1 MMTREEAHKAS
12 ARKAAYLREAA
23 TKIRLIKEIAKQFDN
38 KVYNCRFDEAVRAL
52 SDDENTFYCY
62 NRYNNFEI
70 IFTKR
75 HSTFSVALLGVRAA
89 IKGELGPNC
98 ARTDIV
104 FTPTKRI
111 MADKMIEFMNLKYE
125 KLLKEAT
132 AIETALQNIDEV
144 LLRAQELKKA
154 YNIMVGALPYEI
166 QNNFRLEHYWR

>member
-23 TKIRLIKEIAKQFDN
+23 TKIRLIKEIAKRFDN
-38 KVYNCRFDEAVRAL
+38 KVYNCHFDEAVRAL
-52 SDDENTFYCY
+52 SDDHNTYYCS

-70 IFTKR
+70 IFSKR
-75 HSTFSVALLGVRAA
+75 HSSFSVALLGARAA
-89 IKGELGPNC
+89 IKGEPGPNC
-98 ARTDIV
+98 TRTDIV

-111 MADKMIEFMNLKYE
+111 MADKMIELMNLKYE

-132 AIETALQNIDEV
+132 AIETALLQIDEV

-154 YNIMVGALPYEI
+154 YNVMISALPYEI
-166 QNNFRLEHYWR
+166 QNNFNVSPYWR

>member
-1 MMTREEAHKAS
+1 MMTIEEAHKAS

-38 KVYNCRFDEAVRAL
+38 KVYNCRFDEAVQAL

-75 HSTFSVALLGVRAA
+75 HSAFSVALLGVRAA
-89 IKGELGPNC
+89 IKGEQNPLRK
-98 ARTDIV
+98 RTDIV

-111 MADKMIEFMNLKYE
+111 MADKMIELLNERYAR
-125 KLLKEAT
+125 LLKEASE
-132 AIETALQNIDEV
+132 IETALQNIDEV
-144 LLRAQELKKA
+144 LLRAQELKKM
-154 YNIMVGALPYEI
+154 YNVMVSTLPYEI
-166 QNNFRLEHYWR
+166 QNNFNIEHYWR